1 MRKTKENKLERGY
14 TKLTNLK
21 SYKIQVIRGI
31 AIVGVVFIH
40 NTGGG
45 GYTKLSVDP
54 SLILL

>member
-1 MRKTKENKLERGY
+1 MRKTKEYKLVRGY
-14 TKLTNLK
+14 PKLTNLK

-45 GYTKLSVDP
+45 YTKLSVDP

>member
-45 GYTKLSVDP
+45 YTKLSVDP
-54 SLILL
+54 S